1 MEIAGRTAL
10 VTGAA
15 IGTGRAIA
23 LALVATGAD
32 VVAADIDVAGGQ
44 ETARMAHAAGA
55 GRCRFT
61 RVDMTIDDEIV
72 EVVRSVRP
80 QILVNNAG
88 GGGHIPPHFP
98 EASPEQWGTLI
109 RLNLLGPMRATQEAL
124 GPMRRAGAGTVVN
137 IASTAG
143 LGLAPYQSPEYGA
156 AKAGLIRF
164 TSTLTDL
171 GTVRV
176 NCLVPDWVA
185 TERLTD
191 EERASEPPPIPL
203 STVAEATLQLIR
215 DDTLAARVMLIKRG
229 EAPRLLPPERLSG

>member
-1 MEIAGRTAL
+1 VEITGRTAL

-23 LALVATGAD
+23 LALAAAGAR
-32 VVAADIDVAGGQ
+32 VVAADVDVAGGQ
-44 ETARMAHAAGA
+44 DTVRMTNT
-55 GRCRFT
+55 GRCRFERADLT
-61 RVDMTIDDEIV
+61 LDDEIV
-72 EVVRSVRP
+72 DLVRSVRP

-98 EASPEQWGTLI
+98 EATPDEWERLL
-109 RLNLLGPMRATQEAL
+109 RLNLLGPMRATYEAL
-124 GPMRRAGAGTVVN
+124 GPMRLAGAGAVVN

-143 LGLAPYQSPEYGA
+143 LGLTPYQSPEYGA

-171 GTVRV
+171 GKVRV
-176 NCLVPDWVA
+176 NCVVPDWVA

-191 EERASEPPPIPL
+191 RERASDPPPIPL
-203 STVAEATLQLIR
+203 STIASATLQLLR
-215 DDTLAARVMLIKRG
+215 DDSLAGRVMLIDRG
-229 EAPRLLPPERLSG
+229 VAPRLLKAVRWPR